1 LLKEKGNQYEEQFSY
16 KIVENETFKFKNFEL
31 TLESGDGES
40 HLEIDNNSQKVFF
53 SFKFSKEDIQDIIN
67 TIQKFYSDAKE
78 EYEAK
83 SLDSALL
90 VQEEGDPP
98 SLEIMTDKTF
108 SILFFADKDEVI
120 RFQSELVKAHD
131 SFDD

>member
-1 LLKEKGNQYEEQFSY
+1 M
-16 KIVENETFKFKNFEL
+16 ENSTYVFRNFEL
-31 TLESGDGES
+31 TFESGGGES

-67 TIQKFYSDAKE
+67 AIQKFYSDAKE

-120 RFQSELVKAHD
+120 RFQSELVKAYD

>member
-1 LLKEKGNQYEEQFSY
+1 M
-16 KIVENETFKFKNFEL
+16 ENSTYVFRNFEL
-31 TLESGDGES
+31 TFESGGGES
-40 HLEIDNNSQKVFF
+40 HLEIDNNSQKIFF
-53 SFKFSKEDIQDIIN
+53 SFKFSKEDLQDIIN
-67 TIQKFYSDAKE
+67 AIEKFNSNAKE

-83 SLDSALL
+83 SLNSTLL

-108 SILFFADKDEVI
+108 SILFFADKVEVL
-120 RFQSELVKAHD
+120 RFQDLLVKAHD